1 MWRAAAS
8 RLLAT
13 ARTMVRL
20 PYRLYILNKK
30 GIKATGAQQQNRRAP
45 SEYQGTKKSE
55 SAAANLKIDNLYG
68 FCACCLLNLNHDA
81 SPGCRKIR
89 ARISEVERSSTLR
102 FGAARHDAGK
112 QEEKRRTLLVLAA
125 KCRFSS
131 ASSFFSLASTFC
143 LAASLRS
150 ASATCVH
157 YPISPESAVNHTHYH
172 CSWIAS
178 VQHLVFATQIDT
190 NSGGAGFKAAA
201 RPPEEVY

>member
-8 RLLAT
+8 GLLAT

-20 PYRLYILNKK
+20 PYRLHVSTKSGNQ
-30 GIKATGAQQQNRRAP
+30 GNGRAVAERRAS
-45 SEYQGTKKSE
+45 SEYHGTKISE

-68 FCACCLLNLNHDA
+68 FCVCCLLNLNHDA
-81 SPGCRKIR
+81 SPGCRKIC
-89 ARISEVERSSTLR
+89 ARISEVQRSSTMR

-143 LAASLRS
+143 FAASLRS

-157 YPISPESAVNHTHYH
+157 YPISPESAANHTHYH

-178 VQHLVFATQIDT
+178 VQHLVFATFYHSRGHRLRSCRAPT
-190 NSGGAGFKAAA
+190 RRGLLT
-201 RPPEEVY
+201 